1 MSIFLVLHPRVDVLN
16 LISMTVHSLYT
27 FKKIIGFSALVLSSA
42 FAMFCMF
49 FGSGNLIFPL
59 AIGQKTGSAYVY
71 GILGLTITGVILPF
85 FGLIVTFLFQG
96 SYQNFFKNFDRR
108 FGIVMPLVILSLM
121 GPFAVMPRCITV
133 AHGSFLLVSPYT
145 SIWQFS
151 LFSCFIIYILS
162 FDKGKIVPLLGSAL
176 TPILLFS
183 LGMIIYSGISAAPK
197 APLNPETQKAF
208 LTGMHDGYQMMDLL
222 AAFFFSATV
231 VSYLKAKLSHKKISA
246 TSRVQLIVASLTLG
260 ALFLAVIYA
269 FLIYLGAAYSQE
281 LAIVPVES
289 RLAYIAQKTLGH
301 IAGPMVATAVGL
313 ACITTAIVLTSV
325 VSDYYQKVLFR
336 SKISKGATNVLILTI
351 TFFISTLK
359 FNGIAQYLSPILT
372 FLYPGII
379 MMTLLS
385 LGQKLFNWP
394 YPRWI
399 IVAVFVLT
407 FLRMVLN

>member
-1 MSIFLVLHPRVDVLN
+1 
-16 LISMTVHSLYT
+16 
-27 FKKIIGFSALVLSSA
+27 
-42 FAMFCMF
+42 
-49 FGSGNLIFPL
+49 
-59 AIGQKTGSAYVY
+59 
-71 GILGLTITGVILPF
+71 
-85 FGLIVTFLFQG
+85 
-96 SYQNFFKNFDRR
+96 
-108 FGIVMPLVILSLM
+108 
-121 GPFAVMPRCITV
+121 
-133 AHGSFLLVSPYT
+133 
-145 SIWQFS
+145 
-151 LFSCFIIYILS
+151 
-162 FDKGKIVPLLGSAL
+162 
-176 TPILLFS
+176 
-183 LGMIIYSGISAAPK
+183 
-197 APLNPETQKAF
+197 
-208 LTGMHDGYQMMDLL
+208 
-222 AAFFFSATV
+222 
-231 VSYLKAKLSHKKISA
+231 
-246 TSRVQLIVASLTLG
+246 
-260 ALFLAVIYA
+260 VIYA

-394 YPRWI
+394 YPRWM